1 MKTTVIFL
9 LSFFGLTS
17 NIFAYPIS
25 PRPLRKLVIESQY
38 IIVGYVVKTIDKKKD
53 KDDWGT
59 KVARIA
65 VLENLQGKINKD
77 TIEIEFK
84 PNMICPAPDRYFDS
98 TFVIS
103 FIDKDKQ
110 SGKFKTHALNYG
122 SKTLKKDEIEI
133 YKQRISEIQQ
143 ILKLTNS
150 EKQRTE
156 TVEWLVKCAE
166 NETTRWE
173 GTFELSSESNFM
185 SYYSQDKKEDF
196 INVLNN
202 NQKERLKSALLNSNE
217 MLDFGLV
224 DLVYSGNEKQID
236 DFLFAKLKNL
246 KEEEFWIADN
256 FINRLK
262 HKNTSKEMNEILK
275 EFYEVQFEYEKKD
288 ELKKT
293 IEKFIKLIEK

>member
-1 MKTTVIFL
+1 MKITIIFL
-9 LSFFGLTS
+9 LTFFGLTS

-25 PRPLRKLVIESQY
+25 PRPLRQLVTESQY
-38 IIVGYVVKTIDKKKD
+38 IIVGYVVKTYDKKKD

-77 TIEIEFK
+77 TIEIEFN

-103 FIDKDKQ
+103 FIDKDKK
-110 SGKFKTHALNYG
+110 SGKFYTHALNYG
-122 SKTLKKDEIEI
+122 SKTLKKEEIEI
-133 YKQRISEIQQ
+133 YKKRISEIQQ
-143 ILKLTNS
+143 ILKITNA
-150 EKQRTE
+150 EQQRTE

-173 GTFELSSESNFM
+173 GTFELSPESNFM
-185 SYYSQDKKEDF
+185 SYYSQDKKQDF
-196 INVLNN
+196 KNVLNI
-202 NQKERLKSALLNSNE
+202 NQKERLKTALLNSTE
-217 MLDFGLV
+217 MVDFGLV
-224 DLVYSGNEKQID
+224 DLVYIGNENQID

-246 KEEEFWIADN
+246 KEEDFWVADN
-256 FINRLK
+256 FMNRLK
-262 HKNTSKEMNEILK
+262 HKNTSKEMDEILK
-275 EFYEVQFEYEKKD
+275 EFDELQFEYEKKD

-293 IEKFIKLIEK
+293 IENFIKLIEK